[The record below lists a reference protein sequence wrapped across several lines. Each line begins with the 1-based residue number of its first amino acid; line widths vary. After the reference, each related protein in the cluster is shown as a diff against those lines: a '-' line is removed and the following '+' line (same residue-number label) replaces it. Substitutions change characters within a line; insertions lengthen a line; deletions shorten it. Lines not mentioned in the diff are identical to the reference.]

1 MTSTILWDKRSDERL
16 LLQLSA
22 VVIEAAVRPWCGA
35 TIFLQ
40 IIGYYYYYPEIM
52 DFFLIPGTRVR
63 NFQWNVPAG
72 KFD

>member
-40 IIGYYYYYPEIM
+40 IIGYYYYPEIGNYGL
-52 DFFLIPGTRVR
+52 FFDSWDPG
-63 NFQWNVPAG
+63 Q
-72 KFD
+72 KFPVECTGRQV

>member
-35 TIFLQ
+35 TIFLVEFPTY
-40 IIGYYYYYPEIM
+40 IYYHWGDIQYDYH
-52 DFFLIPGTRVR
+52 TV
-63 NFQWNVPAG
+63 
-72 KFD
+72 